1 MPRLEDSLAVR
12 VEALLGDGL
21 VAAQPARGG
30 YSSAQRWLVRGRG
43 GRTAFAKIGAT
54 PVSAMNLRREAAV
67 YERLVLPC
75 MPDVYGWDDGSPPI
89 LLLSDLSGN
98 VWPPPWTAEKVDR
111 VLQVIDSVHSAS
123 ALLPQYAEVQD
134 AFEDWWGRLAATPE
148 PFLRLN
154 VVPSEWFHRNV
165 ELLAASARTVSCA
178 GSSVTHYDLRSDN
191 FCFASTHT
199 YLVDWSLAC
208 LGNAHLI
215 VEADNEHALG
225 RGMKAIGARL
235 ARAANRVFRRSGPVL
250 ADRYHV
256 RVLKTPR
263 EVRNA
268 LAYVLLNARRHAAKA
283 GRTISRAF
291 GIDPASSGRWFDG
304 WTQKRV
310 ITSDARAVAAP
321 RTWLLS
327 VGWRGRGLV
336 SPDEIPGG

>member
-43 GRTAFAKIGAT
+43 GRAAFAKIGAT

-98 VWPPPWTAEKVDR
+98 VGPPPWTADRVDR

-134 AFEDWWGRLAATPE
+134 ASEDWWGRLAATPE

-208 LGNAHLI
+208 LGNARVDL
-215 VEADNEHALG
+215 ALFLPG
-225 RGMKAIGARL
+225 L
-235 ARAANRVFRRSGPVL
+235 AAEGGPRPEVVL
-250 ADRYHV
+250 PA
-256 RVLKTPR
+256 
-263 EVRNA
+263 
-268 LAYVLLNARRHAAKA
+268 
-283 GRTISRAF
+283 
-291 GIDPASSGRWFDG
+291 DPAVASWVAGFFAWHASKPHIPTAPGVRTMQRRQLESALPWA
-304 WTQKRV
+304 
-310 ITSDARAVAAP
+310 ARELGLEP
-321 RTWLLS
+321 LGEESQTGPS
-327 VGWRGRGLV
+327 RGNA
-336 SPDEIPGG
+336 